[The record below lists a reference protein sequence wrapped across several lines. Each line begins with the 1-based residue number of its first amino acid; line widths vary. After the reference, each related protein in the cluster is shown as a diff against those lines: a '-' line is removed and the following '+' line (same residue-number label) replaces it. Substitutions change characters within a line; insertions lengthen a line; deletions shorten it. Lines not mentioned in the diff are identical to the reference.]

1 MSLASWRRLLSR
13 AIIGLEQL
21 EQKGQPVPGWIL
33 GGGTALM
40 LHSHHRL
47 SKDIDA
53 FIEDPQYLGIM
64 SPDVTNVW
72 NCRTWDKA
80 AHYLKLEYAEGE
92 IDFIVSSPLSDLA
105 TTFHEV
111 DLTDLPARRKVTI
124 EIEHPAEIA
133 LKKMHYRSTML
144 KSRDIF
150 DIAVADSID
159 HKALVGNLNEISGA
173 KSALL
178 KRLGG
183 IDRKFLQAELT
194 ELDIQEGWDD
204 QKQSCLDTVRSLI
217 EQIP

>member
-1 MSLASWRRLLSR
+1 LISWRLLLSR

-21 EQKGQPVPGWIL
+21 ERQGQAVPDWIL

-40 LHSHHRL
+40 LHSDHRL

-53 FIEDPQYLGIM
+53 FIDDPQYLGIM
-64 SPDVTNVW
+64 SPDVTDVW

-111 DLTDLPARRKVTI
+111 DLTDLPAKRKVTI

-133 LKKMHYRSTML
+133 LKKMHYRPTML

-159 HKALVGNLNEISGA
+159 HEALVSNLNEISDK

-178 KRLGG
+178 KRLDD
-183 IDRKFLQAELT
+183 IDRKFLQAELA
-194 ELDIQEGWDD
+194 ELDIHDD
-204 QKQSCLDTVRSLI
+204 WEDLKKSCWETARALV
-217 EQIP
+217 EKIP

>member
-1 MSLASWRRLLSR
+1 MASWRLLLSR
-13 AIIGLEQL
+13 TIIGLEKL
-21 EQKGQPVPGWIL
+21 EQRGLAVPDWIL

-40 LHSHHRL
+40 LHSGHRL

-53 FIEDPQYLGIM
+53 LIDDPQYLGIM
-64 SPDVTNVW
+64 SPDVTDVW
-72 NCRTWDKA
+72 GCRTWDKA
-80 AHYLKLEYAEGE
+80 AHYLKLEFAEGE
-92 IDFIVSSPLSDLA
+92 IDFIVSSPLSDL
-105 TTFHEV
+105 TTTLHEV
-111 DLTDLPARRKVTI
+111 DLTDLPAKRKVAI

-133 LKKMHYRSTML
+133 LKKMHYRPTML

-159 HKALVGNLNEISGA
+159 HDALVGNLNEISDK

-183 IDRKFLQAELT
+183 IDRKFLQAELA

-204 QKQSCLDTVRSLI
+204 QKESCLETVRSLV
-217 EQIP
+217 ELIP

>member
-1 MSLASWRRLLSR
+1 LASWRRLLSR

>member
-1 MSLASWRRLLSR
+1 LTSWRLLLSR

-21 EQKGQPVPGWIL
+21 EQQGQAVPHWIL

-40 LHSHHRL
+40 LHSDHRL

-53 FIEDPQYLGIM
+53 FIDDPQYLGMM
-64 SPDVTNVW
+64 SPDVTDVW
-72 NCRTWDKA
+72 DCRTWDKA

-111 DLTDLPARRKVTI
+111 DLTDLPAKRKVTI
-124 EIEHPAEIA
+124 EIEHPTEIA
-133 LKKMHYRSTML
+133 LKKMHYRPTML

-159 HKALVGNLNEISGA
+159 HQALVSNLNEIA
-173 KSALL
+173 DKKSALL
-178 KRLGG
+178 KRLDG
-183 IDRKFLQAELT
+183 IDRKFLQTELA
-194 ELDIQEGWDD
+194 ELDIQEGWED
-204 QKQSCLDTVRSLI
+204 QKKGCLETVRSLV
-217 EQIP
+217 EKIP

>member
-1 MSLASWRRLLSR
+1 MASWRRLLSR

-21 EQKGQPVPGWIL
+21 EQEGQPVPGWIL